1 MLRLVA
7 SLFKGISLVD
17 KIKNGATLLA
27 LALFAMG
34 IGKFILHSIETAAQN
49 RLLLEQKA
57 AQLEEYNRLL
67 TSASASLAQYF
78 DTRARISREGDA
90 SKKMV
95 VDAYTKDKANKDWG
109 DTFVPSDFVRL
120 L

>member
-7 SLFKGISLVD
+7 SLFKGISLVE

-34 IGKFILHSIETAAQN
+34 IGKYILHSIETTAQN
-49 RLLLEQKA
+49 KLLLEQKA
-57 AQLEEYNRLL
+57 VQLEEYNRLL
-67 TSASASLAQYF
+67 TGASASLARYF
-78 DTRARISREGDA
+78 DTRARVSREGDA

-109 DTFVPSDFVRL
+109 DTLVPSDFVRL